1 MAARRHW
8 CVSVFKRKDQPELF
22 HRTWH
27 LLVFSAG
34 HELLSELQQRRFNGS
49 EGGGGG
55 GGGGGQAGEKQN
67 VGRHF
72 PSHISFS

>member
-1 MAARRHW
+1 MNLAF
-8 CVSVFKRKDQPELF
+8 V
-22 HRTWH
+22 
-27 LLVFSAG
+27 VFSAG

-55 GGGGGQAGEKQN
+55 GGGGGGQAGEKKN
-67 VGRHF
+67 VGIHF